1 MTASLKPII
10 STCISGF
17 YIYLSG
23 EGDSSGN
30 ANLSGNQGT
39 AQQENTTTQENPIKN
54 PPFLGKKKG
63 ADGDEEDSDG
73 EERKRR
79 RAPEDFNEDTEDHE
93 EDEEEDDELEE
104 DEDTGPKSVDE
115 ESNDGVKIPDLKI
128 VSGRQV
134 KINPHARNKDPLQD
148 VYSQLP
154 TNPSLNKHYYTFSKT
169 AFKIARE
176 GKWQSDEKYRKNTR
190 KHKKDEASNEILDH
204 YFFCPKKE
212 TQSCKAEMFFTK
224 GKNYVRGREK
234 IVAVIFKTSKHSC
247 SEEAAAVEQ
256 ENVVQLPE
264 TAENIVSE
272 VRTEDDEPQAKI
284 PRRSERVTVKRVFT
298 EPMRLLKRSSKSK
311 KIVSP
316 SRPTPVESSDQPQSQ
331 SPNHSSLT
339 QELIGPEPSE
349 EAAGA
354 SLRNYTPG
362 SYTRRLAVNQT
373 LLQSLRSAEETC
385 SGQKRNFEQDSQS
398 VVQSEEK
405 RYRIEEEDH
414 QELPSQ
420 DSFLELVS
428 NDPR

>member
-1 MTASLKPII
+1 M
-10 STCISGF
+10 
-17 YIYLSG
+17 
-23 EGDSSGN
+23 
-30 ANLSGNQGT
+30 
-39 AQQENTTTQENPIKN
+39 
-54 PPFLGKKKG
+54 
-63 ADGDEEDSDG
+63 
-73 EERKRR
+73 
-79 RAPEDFNEDTEDHE
+79 
-93 EDEEEDDELEE
+93 
-104 DEDTGPKSVDE
+104 
-115 ESNDGVKIPDLKI
+115 
-128 VSGRQV
+128 
-134 KINPHARNKDPLQD
+134 
-148 VYSQLP
+148 
-154 TNPSLNKHYYTFSKT
+154 
-169 AFKIARE
+169 
-176 GKWQSDEKYRKNTR
+176 
-190 KHKKDEASNEILDH
+190 
-204 YFFCPKKE
+204 
-212 TQSCKAEMFFTK
+212 
-224 GKNYVRGREK
+224 
-234 IVAVIFKTSKHSC
+234 AVIFKTSKHSC

-316 SRPTPVESSDQPQSQ
+316 SHPTPVESSDQPQSQ

-373 LLQSLRSAEETC
+373 LLQSLRLAEETC